1 MLTIN
6 SPDINKVAMSLYH
19 IKKMSVLKKLVKE
32 LKSLDQCILL
42 EIRVELSVGIF
53 YVQ

>member
-6 SPDINKVAMSLYH
+6 SRDINKVAMSLYD
-19 IKKMSVLKKLVKE
+19 IKMSVLKKLVKE
-32 LKSLDQCILL
+32 LKSLDQCILS